1 MSVTQAQFQAFIERY
16 QRDRVCDAQ
25 FQGKVLAGL
34 DNNSEH
40 TIAVSKKADQV
51 RDELN
56 DHKESANAHG
66 IAASEKSGESM
77 FGKWTS
83 IIGLA
88 ISILTMIVMLF
99 KFGRGH

>member
-1 MSVTQAQFQAFIERY
+1 MSVTQAQFQSFLDRY
-16 QRDRVCDAQ
+16 QQDRVVDAQ

-34 DNNSEH
+34 DNNAEH

-51 RDELN
+51 RGELN
-56 DHKESANAHG
+56 EHRDNANAHG
-66 IAASEKSGESM
+66 LASAEKRGDSM